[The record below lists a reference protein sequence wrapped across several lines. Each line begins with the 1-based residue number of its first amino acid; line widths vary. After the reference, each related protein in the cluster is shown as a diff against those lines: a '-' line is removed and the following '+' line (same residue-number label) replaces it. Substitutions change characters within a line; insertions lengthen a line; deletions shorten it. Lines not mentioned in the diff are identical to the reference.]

1 MAQGRLNRVV
11 NPTFDITKVVAI
23 ERASI
28 SEHSEVYNDGSFI
41 EYECVYKDSCLD
53 LVNQHL
59 FRKMLV
65 EKEPTGI
72 NRNKTYANCR
82 CRCL

>member
-1 MAQGRLNRVV
+1 MKISIILKILGLSIALAMISFFILNYMAQGRLNRVV

-41 EYECVYKDSCLD
+41 EYELSLI
-53 LVNQHL
+53 H
-59 FRKMLV
+59 
-65 EKEPTGI
+65 I
-72 NRNKTYANCR
+72 
-82 CRCL
+82 

>member
-28 SEHSEVYNDGSFI
+28 SEHSEVYNDSSFI
-41 EYECVYKDSCLD
+41 E
-53 LVNQHL
+53 
-59 FRKMLV
+59 
-65 EKEPTGI
+65 P
-72 NRNKTYANCR
+72 
-82 CRCL
+82 